1 MKTIMQRFFVLVVLL
16 IMSSGSYAFEGTQI
30 KPSKNLK
37 ANRILFVG
45 NSYLYY
51 NDSLHNHVK
60 RMVQEK
66 FPKREKLLSYK
77 SSTIGG
83 SRLAHHNLEYLLDS
97 KNIGVRE
104 NFEVVILQGGSMEPL
119 SNKSRQQFHEQAKQM
134 IEKIKAS
141 GGKAALY
148 MTHSYV
154 KPHKK
159 YAPGM
164 INDIKSTYI
173 KAGNDN
179 GALVI
184 PVGLAFE
191 MAYRIKPEIKL
202 HKEFD
207 GSHPSLLGT
216 YLAANVVFAS
226 LFKTSPIGLE
236 YNYFD
241 AISDEDRDFLQK
253 IATVTVAEF
262 FK

>member
-1 MKTIMQRFFVLVVLL
+1 MKATIQRIFILVVFFVIPSVLNA
-16 IMSSGSYAFEGTQI
+16 SEGTQI

-83 SRLAHHNLEYLLDS
+83 SRLAHHNLEHLLDS

-104 NFEVVILQGGSMEPL
+104 NFEVIILQGGSMEPL
-119 SNKSRQQFHEQAKQM
+119 SNKSRRQFHEQAEKM
-134 IEKIKAS
+134 IGKITAS

-148 MTHSYV
+148 MTHAYV
-154 KPHKK
+154 EPHEK

-191 MAYRIKPEIKL
+191 MAYRIKPGIKL

-216 YLAANVVFAS
+216 YLAANVVFAT

-241 AISDEDRDFLQK
+241 TISDTDRDFLQK
-253 IATVTVAEF
+253 IATATVAEF

>member
-1 MKTIMQRFFVLVVLL
+1 MRNTIQRIFVLVVFLVL
-16 IMSSGSYAFEGTQI
+16 SSGSHASEGPQVKSLKGL
-30 KPSKNLK
+30 KP
-37 ANRILFVG
+37 NRILFVG

-60 RMVQEK
+60 RMAAEK
-66 FPKREKLLSYK
+66 FPERAKLVSYK

-83 SRLAHHNLEYLLDS
+83 SRLAHHNLDHLLDS
-97 KNIGVRE
+97 KNIGVRK
-104 NFEVVILQGGSMEPL
+104 NFELVILQGGSMEPL
-119 SNKSRQQFHEQAKQM
+119 SKKSRRQFHEQAGKM
-134 IEKIKAS
+134 IDKITAS

-148 MTHSYV
+148 MTHAYV

-179 GALVI
+179 EALVI

-191 MAYRIKPEIKL
+191 MAYRIKPGIKL

-216 YLAANVVFAS
+216 YLAANVVFAT

-241 AISDEDRDFLQK
+241 TISDEDRDFLQK
-253 IATVTVAEF
+253 IATATVAEF